1 MLSVRL
7 NLTYVVLAT
16 TALWTGQLFGETTD
30 PQSNSGGISFV
41 QHIQPVLRKYCY
53 QCHGRDVQEGGLRL
67 DQKEHAL
74 RGGEN
79 GSVILPGKAM
89 DSLLLQMV
97 STGDSDGR
105 VMPPP
110 DEGSRLSKT
119 DVELIR
125 NWIDAGAD
133 WPEEADRTEADRTEA
148 VSQQLWSFQPVT
160 RPGIPV
166 VRNSAWVHNPI
177 DAFVL
182 ARMERADV
190 DPAQPADAVSLARR
204 VAFDLTGL
212 PLTLEQLDQFQ
223 MQNEID
229 AEAAYARLLKS
240 MLDSEHY
247 GERWGRHWLDVARYA
262 DSNGY
267 EVDGDKPLAWKYRD
281 YVIRALNEDKPYNR
295 FVLEQLAGDELS
307 DASPQTIIATGFL
320 RVGPW
325 DAERGASV
333 QPSEVVAER
342 FNELDDL
349 VRTTSQAFLGLTLGC
364 ARCHDHKFDPL
375 SSRDYYSMVAIF
387 DPLARQKNRRTELTR
402 LAVPWSRLKE
412 KNAADQRIAE
422 LREHV
427 RELRLP
433 LLTGIVEAGKTKLP
447 PDAIA
452 ALNVP
457 VGERTDAHLELLTGL
472 ADQIEQ
478 EVDAAFGDRELAS
491 AYLSH
496 AAVDEVEST
505 LKEIGE
511 LEARFE
517 YPEAYFF
524 HEPSTAPPETHLLK
538 RGSPDQP
545 GEVVFPAVPQA
556 VVRQMNTEPPEFQ
569 SPDEFTTRRRIAL
582 ARWITDDNN
591 PLTPRVIVNRIWQ
604 SHFGVGLVRSPN
616 DFGNRGTEPTH
627 PHLLDWLAHWFV
639 HETKWSLKNLHMLIM
654 TSNTYRMSKQPG
666 PSIADQDPDNLLL
679 SYFPRRRLEVEAIRD
694 SMLAVSGKLNRQ
706 LYGPCMYPKIP
717 DAALRS
723 GYDPTRVWKPFDE
736 REASRRTV
744 YAYLKR
750 SLVIPFLE
758 TLDFCDTTQSAAH
771 RSVTTVA
778 PQALELLNG
787 EFTVRQ
793 SEHFAARIQD
803 EAGSELPS
811 QIELA
816 YRLALNRSPVP
827 DEIDALTE
835 FVDQETQSRL
845 EVADVSQDGHAEQ
858 AARMQALVQ
867 MCRVIFNLNEF
878 VYTD

>member
-1 MLSVRL
+1 MLPVRL
-7 NLTYVVLAT
+7 NLTYAVLVIT
-16 TALWTGQLFGETTD
+16 GLWTGPLFGQTTE
-30 PQSNSGGISFV
+30 PQSNSIEVSFV
-41 QHIQPVLRKYCY
+41 RHIQPLFRKYCY

-67 DQKEHAL
+67 DQKRHAL
-74 RGGEN
+74 SDGE
-79 GSVILPGKAM
+79 SSSAILPGKAV

-97 STGDSDGR
+97 STGDSEGR

-110 DEGSRLSKT
+110 DEGPRLS
-119 DVELIR
+119 DSEVELIR
-125 NWIDAGAD
+125 NWIDAGAV
-133 WPEEADRTEADRTEA
+133 WPEEADPVESI
-148 VSQQLWSFQPVT
+148 SQEIWSFRPVN
-160 RPGIPV
+160 RPAIPTV
-166 VRNSAWVHNPI
+166 KNSAWLSNPV

-182 ARMERADV
+182 ARMESANV
-190 DPAQPADAVSLARR
+190 EPAQAADAASLARR

-212 PLTLEQLDQFQ
+212 PLTLEQLARFQ
-223 MQNEID
+223 TENEID
-229 AEAAYARLLKS
+229 SEAAYLALLNS
-240 MLDSEHY
+240 LLDSEHY

-281 YVIRALNEDKPYNR
+281 YVIRAFNDDKPYNR

-307 DASPQTIIATGFL
+307 DASPETIIATGFL

-387 DPLARQKNRRTELTR
+387 DPLAREKNRRTELTR
-402 LAVPWSRLKE
+402 PAVPWSRLKE
-412 KNAADQRIAE
+412 KNAADQHVAE

-433 LLTGIVEAGKTKLP
+433 LLTGIIQTDKTKLP
-447 PDAIA
+447 ADAIA
-452 ALNVP
+452 ALSVP
-457 VGERTDAHLELLTGL
+457 EGERTDAHRKLLTGL

-478 EVDAAFGDRELAS
+478 EVDDAFIDRELTS
-491 AYLSH
+491 KYLTEE
-496 AAVDEVEST
+496 AVDEVAST
-505 LKEIGE
+505 LEEISE
-511 LEARFE
+511 LQARFE
-517 YPEAYFF
+517 YPAAYFF
-524 HEPSTAPPETHLLK
+524 HEPSTSPPETHLLK

-545 GEVVFPAVPQA
+545 GEVVSPAVPQA
-556 VVRQMNTEPPEFQ
+556 VVGQMNTEQPEFEP
-569 SPDEFTTRRRIAL
+569 PDEFTTRRRIAL
-582 ARWITDDNN
+582 ARWITNDDN
-591 PLTPRVIVNRIWQ
+591 PLTSRVIVNRIWQ
-604 SHFGVGLVRSPN
+604 SHFGAGLVRSPN
-616 DFGNRGTEPTH
+616 DFGNRGTKPTH
-627 PHLLDWLAHWFV
+627 PQLLDWLADWFV
-639 HETKWSLKNLHMLIM
+639 HEANWSLKNLHMLIM
-654 TSNTYRMSKQPG
+654 TSSTYRMSKQPG
-666 PSIADQDPDNLLL
+666 PTIADRDPDNLLL
-679 SYFPRRRLEVEAIRD
+679 SYFPRRRLEAEAIRD
-694 SMLAVSGKLNRQ
+694 SILAVSGQLNRQ

-758 TLDFCDTTQSAAH
+758 TLDFCDTTQSAAR

-793 SEHFAARIQD
+793 SAHFATRLQD
-803 EAGSELPS
+803 EAGSDLPQ
-811 QIELA
+811 QIKLA
-816 YRLALNRSPVP
+816 YRLALNRSPAP
-827 DEIDALTE
+827 DEIAAFTE
-835 FVDQETQSRL
+835 FVELETQSRL
-845 EVADVSQDGHAEQ
+845 AAGDVSQDSQ
-858 AARMQALVQ
+858 AKQEAATQSLAQ